1 MYSSHPLPRNQEGVK
16 KEDLL
21 DEDYCQLTG
30 EGKDMKERYE
40 ERGAGRR
47 EKTRRRGRGSREE
60 VGMTLVSDVLLLSM
74 C

>member
-1 MYSSHPLPRNQEGVK
+1 MCCLYSSHTLPRNQEGVK

-47 EKTRRRGRGSREE
+47 EKTRRR
-60 VGMTLVSDVLLLSM
+60 
-74 C
+74 